1 VLHGKKLCPF
11 SIEQCESTLMS
22 HVQLRQLALPM
33 PGKVIAVDLAD
44 IMKQP
49 SGAAAIALCA
59 TRAGKLDKIIA
70 ADIGAQESVWSRIQT
85 TGKGFSLEQLSLLMD
100 TCGNE
105 APLEWLLLHR
115 NYDPRSLRKLETD
128 TEKKLREAEERV
140 LQLEH
145 DKRVLIDALRGSPA

>member
-1 VLHGKKLCPF
+1 M
-11 SIEQCESTLMS
+11 T
-22 HVQLRQLALPM
+22 HVQLGLPM
-33 PGKVIAVDLAD
+33 VGKAVSVD
-44 IMKQP
+44 IDDVVRQP

-59 TRAGKLDKIIA
+59 MRAGKLDKIIA

-115 NYDPRSLRKLETD
+115 NYDPRTLRKLETD
-128 TEKKLREAEERV
+128 TERKLRESEGRV
-140 LQLEH
+140 RQLEH
-145 DKRVLIDALRGSPA
+145 DKRILIDALRGSPAA